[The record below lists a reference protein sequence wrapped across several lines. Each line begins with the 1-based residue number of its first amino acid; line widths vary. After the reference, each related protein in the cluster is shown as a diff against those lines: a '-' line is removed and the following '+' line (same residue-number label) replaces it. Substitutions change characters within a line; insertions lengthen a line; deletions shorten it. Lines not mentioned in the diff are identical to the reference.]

1 MPNAAAGR
9 DAAERVE
16 KIQTPLGAE
25 ASVTWKPISNGG
37 YNQRIYPFGSELA
50 SIRLCSV
57 SKINIKTSAIILIAK
72 YAS

>member
-1 MPNAAAGR
+1 MRNAAAGR
-9 DAAERVE
+9 DAAGRVE

-25 ASVTWKPISNGG
+25 SSEIWKPIPNG
-37 YNQRIYPFGSELA
+37 YNQKIYPFGSELA